1 MPPAYPP
8 GRPGPG
14 PGYPPRPSYGYPYYP
29 PAPVAVAAPQ
39 YFTPKKW
46 RVARNNTV
54 VRKTEKLESEEVQKL
69 QEGEIVEQ
77 VAPAFTT
84 ENGIVRVQI
93 RHPSSPLFPK
103 PIGWVTQD
111 ASAAGGPT
119 FLEPGPEPMKMQG
132 AAPAAPGAPGWRPS
146 PWRPRVPPPRP
157 FGRPSSFQNISWTPG

>member
-1 MPPAYPP
+1 MHSHFQCFCSGHETIETPIERASMALAL
-8 GRPGPG
+8 GL
-14 PGYPPRPSYGYPYYP
+14 S
-29 PAPVAVAAPQ
+29 APFALQ
-39 YFTPKKW
+39 
-46 RVARNNTV
+46 
-54 VRKTEKLESEEVQKL
+54 EVQKL

-77 VAPAFTT
+77 VMPGAALLFSGEPAKKQSEVAPAFTT